1 MTTADIAFT
10 QPANPDR
17 LRDYEQDARRVFWAL
32 LVAIL
37 IHLFVAFLLAAFSGF
52 FSPALP
58 TPEKPVELTL
68 MDLSPT
74 SPKNSA
80 FIETDESKKAP
91 EPKDKTFESNANSIG
106 ASELAAAGEM
116 PLPSQAGKDR
126 PLMDFESN
134 PYSLDS
140 KGAQAQQKPASQQ
153 NAAQPAAQPE
163 PITAAEQFALL
174 TQKSASALDAAA
186 ASSQAQSAYRRQK
199 ERTHIAG
206 NITNRGI
213 SSVNALGTPLGRYQK
228 IVADSIGSRWYTYVD
243 QKRDLINI
251 GTLRLGFI
259 IDRSGRVKN
268 LKVTENSSNEAFASV
283 CVQSVMEAHLP
294 RIPEDVAQSLP
305 PEGFEVEGLGFIILE
320 VIVGI
325 APLLGLIGAVSGLV
339 HVFSH
344 LGLSS
349 GGSDTRQIALG
360 IAEALNATVFGL
372 SIAVPTLVGFTYFS
386 RKVEVMSVEM
396 ETLVVELINK
406 CYYGRAATR
415 EHKAAQIPT
424 SVA

>member
-17 LRDYEQDARRVFWAL
+17 LRDYEQDARTVFWAL

-52 FSPALP
+52 FSPAPP
-58 TPEKPVELTL
+58 TPEKPIELTF

-116 PLPSQAGKDR
+116 PLPSQTGKDR
-126 PLMDFESN
+126 PLMDFETN
-134 PYSLDS
+134 QYSLDS

-153 NAAQPAAQPE
+153 KAAQPAAQPE

-199 ERTHIAG
+199 ERNHIAG

-228 IVADSIGSRWYTYVD
+228 IVADSIGSRWYTYVE

-251 GTLRLGFI
+251 GTLHLSFV
-259 IDRSGRVKN
+259 IDPSGRVKN
-268 LKVTENSSNEAFASV
+268 LKVTANSSNEAFASV
-283 CVQSVMEAHLP
+283 CVQSVLEAHLP
-294 RIPEDVAQSLP
+294 PIPEEVVNTLP
-305 PEGFEVEGLGFIILE
+305 PEGLEVDGLGFIIFPN
-320 VIVGI
+320 G
-325 APLLGLIGAVSGLV
+325 
-339 HVFSH
+339 
-344 LGLSS
+344 
-349 GGSDTRQIALG
+349 
-360 IAEALNATVFGL
+360 
-372 SIAVPTLVGFTYFS
+372 
-386 RKVEVMSVEM
+386 
-396 ETLVVELINK
+396 
-406 CYYGRAATR
+406 
-415 EHKAAQIPT
+415 
-424 SVA
+424 

>member
-17 LRDYEQDARRVFWAL
+17 LRDYEQDARTVFWAL

-37 IHLFVAFLLAAFSGF
+37 IHLFVAFFLAAFSGF
-52 FSPALP
+52 FSPAPP
-58 TPEKPVELTL
+58 TPEKPIELTF

-116 PLPSQAGKDR
+116 PLPSQTGKDR
-126 PLMDFESN
+126 PLMDFETN
-134 PYSLDS
+134 QYSLDS

-153 NAAQPAAQPE
+153 KAAQPAAQPE

-199 ERTHIAG
+199 ERNHIAG

-251 GTLRLGFI
+251 GTLHLSFV
-259 IDRSGRVKN
+259 IDPSGRVKN
-268 LKVTENSSNEAFASV
+268 LKVTANTSNEAFASV
-283 CVQSVMEAHLP
+283 CVQSVLEAHLP
-294 RIPEDVAQSLP
+294 PIPEEVVNTLP
-305 PEGFEVEGLGFIILE
+305 PEGLEVDGLGFIIFPN
-320 VIVGI
+320 G
-325 APLLGLIGAVSGLV
+325 
-339 HVFSH
+339 
-344 LGLSS
+344 
-349 GGSDTRQIALG
+349 
-360 IAEALNATVFGL
+360 
-372 SIAVPTLVGFTYFS
+372 
-386 RKVEVMSVEM
+386 
-396 ETLVVELINK
+396 
-406 CYYGRAATR
+406 
-415 EHKAAQIPT
+415 
-424 SVA
+424 